1 MTTDTWVS
9 LPDGSYPNYQVNRA
23 GDVRT
28 LDGELVPYHRPP
40 SPDPNDDTYDTYRLD
55 HKDIK
60 NIAVGRYELIEAA
73 FYLNDQE

>member
-40 SPDPNDDTYDTYRLD
+40 DLYDPTENTFDTYELSSKYGGT
-55 HKDIK
+55 
-60 NIAVGRYELIEAA
+60 NCESRYDLIEAA
-73 FYLNDQE
+73 FNSNA